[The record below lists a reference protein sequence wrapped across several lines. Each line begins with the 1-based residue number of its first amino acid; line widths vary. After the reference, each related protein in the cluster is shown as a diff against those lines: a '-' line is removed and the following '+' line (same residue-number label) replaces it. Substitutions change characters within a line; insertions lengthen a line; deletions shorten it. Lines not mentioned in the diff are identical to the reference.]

1 MNFAVLASGRG
12 GNLQA
17 IIKAVKDG
25 KIKADIKARHFRQK
39 RRVCP

>member
-17 IIKAVKDG
+17 IIEAIQGWKNKSAFKG
-25 KIKADIKARHFRQK
+25 RYFR
-39 RRVCP
+39 